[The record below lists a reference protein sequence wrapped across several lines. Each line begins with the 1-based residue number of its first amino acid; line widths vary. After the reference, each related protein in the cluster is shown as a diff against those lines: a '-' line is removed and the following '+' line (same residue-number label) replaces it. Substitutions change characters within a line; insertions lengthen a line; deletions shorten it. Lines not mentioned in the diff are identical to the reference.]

1 MQLYEAKIN
10 GMTCSSCER
19 IITKYVSGL
28 EGVTLV
34 SISAQKGRLLIKTDG
49 DKRAEVE
56 KAVEEAGYKV
66 SDYAA
71 RDSAES
77 PLPAEEKEVSEKKE
91 GDCCSKPGKKAAE
104 SSCSSDSAALVS
116 FKSIFY
122 GILDDKPEWVAERRI
137 LVHSIGS
144 LVALGLLLAF
154 LYAGIWQNIPKFATD
169 MLPLL
174 ELAAVSIVAIVA
186 AGYHFASY
194 HKPISC
200 SIGMME
206 GMTFGMMTGFMVGAL
221 LGASSGMF
229 WGSVLGTI
237 IGCIAGVWAGRPSGV
252 MGIMEG
258 LMAGVMSG
266 TMGAMLSVMLLSE
279 PLLIFLMLLI
289 ALCVI
294 ILMALVYMQIQE
306 LGNVDKASSVAPFGS
321 MVSTSLILFV
331 FLSFLMVYGPKSGLV
346 FVG

>member
-1 MQLYEAKIN
+1 MQLYEAKIH
-10 GMTCSSCER
+10 GMTCASCER
-19 IITKYVSGL
+19 ILSKYVSKL
-28 EGVTLV
+28 QGVTLV
-34 SISAQKGRLLIKTDG
+34 SISAAKGRMLVKTDG

-56 KAVEEAGYKV
+56 KAVEEAGYRV
-66 SDYAA
+66 GDYSAKE
-71 RDSAES
+71 SAES
-77 PLPAEEKEVSEKKE
+77 A
-91 GDCCSKPGKKAAE
+91 DN

-122 GILDDKPEWVAERRI
+122 GILDNKPEWVAERRI

-144 LVALGLLLAF
+144 LAALGLLLAF
-154 LYAGIWQNIPKFATD
+154 LYVGVWQTFPKFSTA

-174 ELAAVSIVAIVA
+174 ELAAVSVVAIVA

-206 GMTFGMMTGFMVGAL
+206 GMTFGMMAGFLVGAL

-229 WGSVLGTI
+229 WGSTLGML
-237 IGCIAGVWAGRPSGV
+237 IGCAAGVWAGRNSGV

-266 TMGAMLSVMLLSE
+266 TMGAMLSVMLLAE
-279 PLLIFLMLLI
+279 PLVIFLTLLTV
-289 ALCVI
+289 LCVL
-294 ILMALVYMQIQE
+294 ILMALVYMQIKE
-306 LGNVDKASSVAPFGS
+306 FGILGKNASIATFGS
-321 MVSTSLILFV
+321 MASASLIFFV
-331 FLSFLMVYGPKSGLV
+331 FLSILMVYGPKSGPV
-346 FVG
+346 FGG

>member
-1 MQLYEAKIN
+1 MQLYEVKIS
-10 GMTCSSCER
+10 GMTCASCER
-19 IITKYVSGL
+19 IITKYVSKL
-28 EGVTLV
+28 DDVTLL
-34 SISAQKGRLLIKTDG
+34 SISSAKGRMLIKTEG
-49 DKRAEVE
+49 DKRAEIE
-56 KAVEEAGYKV
+56 KAVEDAGYRV
-66 SDYAA
+66 TDYTA

-77 PLPAEEKEVSEKKE
+77 SAHSGEQATENKA
-91 GDCCSKPGKKAAE
+91 GDCCSKPGKKDTDA
-104 SSCSSDSAALVS
+104 SCSSDSAALVS

-122 GILDDKPEWVAERRI
+122 GILDNKPEWIAERRI

-144 LVALGLLLAF
+144 LLALGLLLAF
-154 LYAGIWQNIPKFATD
+154 LNAGVWHALPNFSTA

-174 ELAAVSIVAIVA
+174 ELAAVSVVAIVA

-229 WGSVLGTI
+229 WGSVLGML
-237 IGCIAGVWAGRPSGV
+237 IGCVAGVWAGRPSGV

-266 TMGAMLSVMLLSE
+266 TMGAMLSVMLLAE
-279 PLLIFLMLLI
+279 PLVIFLTLLI

-306 LGNVDKASSVAPFGS
+306 LGTVDKAASVAPFSS
-321 MVSTSLILFV
+321 MASTSLIFFV
-331 FLSFLMVYGPKSGLV
+331 FLSFLMVYGPKSGLL
-346 FVG
+346 FGG